1 MKSRCRKGPPAKG
14 LKRQKGSD
22 SEESDDEWAST
33 NTGTQYFQCFVHH
46 FVRCSF
52 HGARQG
58 REVGVRVPGVG
69 GSGLESEL
77 KYIVCAIVFNSET
90 ASELQLQLLVR

>member
-33 NTGTQYFQCFVHH
+33 NTGTQYFQCFVYH

-52 HGARQG
+52 RGARQG
-58 REVGVRVPGVG
+58 REDGVMQSPRSLGFWPGVG
-69 GSGLESEL
+69 VEVHCMCDS
-77 KYIVCAIVFNSET
+77 F
-90 ASELQLQLLVR
+90 